1 MRCDE
6 LRGERELMGVSS
18 FIMNSRHGTGTLSLY
33 LTHTLIARREGLS
46 PREGGREA
54 PGIMAGVLHIFI
66 FLLRVAYPIQFH
78 SIIVQFSSSTQ
89 YINQ

>member
-1 MRCDE
+1 MRCDV

-18 FIMNSRHGTGTLSLY
+18 FIMNSRHGMGTLSLY

-66 FLLRVAYPIQFH
+66 FLLRGCISH
-78 SIIVQFSSSTQ
+78 SIPFYHSTVLVLNS
-89 YINQ
+89 IH